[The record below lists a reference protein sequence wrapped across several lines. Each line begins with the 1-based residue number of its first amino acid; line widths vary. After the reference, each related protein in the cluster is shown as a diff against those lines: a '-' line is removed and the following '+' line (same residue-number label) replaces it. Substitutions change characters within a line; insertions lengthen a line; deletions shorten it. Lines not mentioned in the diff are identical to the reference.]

1 MPQITSGATA
11 KTKVEKSKSS
21 IFSEVANI
29 ARRIVISLENGWS
42 AQVCGNRVYKLHKFE
57 SLRAIAGY
65 DAVSPI
71 ERVAKSALLMAMYR
85 AEQISPGSSYLLCK
99 RVVDDSILDIEGAS
113 RIDRK
118 ILYSSFSEIL
128 EESTTPFID
137 SLEKAG
143 PDAVVSVRNSSTK
156 ESIIKVSDSIE
167 ISCDGV
173 SEFGEKIELHS
184 CRFLTVDGIIES
196 VSEINRIL
204 TNCSES
210 GEPLIIYARGWG
222 YEVVSTLL
230 HNWRLGRLKVIP
242 VSCKQDPTSEY
253 YFSDLPVCI
262 NGNVSFQG
270 ASCSLN
276 DLQILSTVVLENGR
290 ISIRDKNASE
300 RSRNHTTEIMKDSG
314 KLEVGKWA
322 SERAR
327 LLSSRKIEFFIGE
340 DAGTDSGIFSDR
352 FNFAVR
358 FYLETRKSGAVLVDG
373 NYFPTTSLVVSRTFY
388 DSLKRE
394 LKGFTAIVIDK

>member
-11 KTKVEKSKSS
+11 KTKVEKSKSD

-29 ARRIVISLENGWS
+29 ARRVSISLENGWS
-42 AQVCGNRVYKLHKFE
+42 AQVCGNRIYKLHKFE
-57 SLRAIAGY
+57 SLRAVAGY
-65 DAVSPI
+65 DPVSPI

-85 AEQISPGSSYLLCK
+85 AEQISPGSSYLVCK
-99 RVVDDSILDIEGAS
+99 RAANDSILDLNGAS

-118 ILYSSFSEIL
+118 MLYSSLSEIL
-128 EESTTPFID
+128 EESALPFID

-167 ISCDGV
+167 ISCDGIP
-173 SEFGEKIELHS
+173 EFGDKIELHS
-184 CRFLTVDGIIES
+184 CRILTIDGIVES

-210 GEPLIIYARGWG
+210 GEPLVIYSRGWG

-230 HNWRLGRLKVIP
+230 HNWRTGRLKVVP
-242 VSCKQDPTSEY
+242 VSCKQDPSSEY
-253 YFSDLPVCI
+253 YFSDLPISI
-262 NGNVSFQG
+262 NGNISFQG
-270 ASCSLN
+270 TSCALK
-276 DLQILSTVVLENGR
+276 DLQMLSTVVLENGR
-290 ISIRDKNASE
+290 ISIRDKTASE
-300 RSRNHTTEIMKDSG
+300 RARNHVTEIMKDSG
-314 KLEVGKWA
+314 NLNIGKWA

-358 FYLETRKSGAVLVDG
+358 FYLETRKSGAILVDG
-373 NYFPTTSLVVSRTFY
+373 NYFPTTSLDVSKNFY
-388 DSLKRE
+388 NSLKRE
-394 LKGFTAIVIDK
+394 LRGSTTIVIDK